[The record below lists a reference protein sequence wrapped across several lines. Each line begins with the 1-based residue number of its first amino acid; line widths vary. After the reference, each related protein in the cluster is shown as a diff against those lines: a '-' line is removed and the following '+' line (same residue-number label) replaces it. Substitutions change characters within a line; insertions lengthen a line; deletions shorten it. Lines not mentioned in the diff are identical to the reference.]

1 MYLKEEDIL
10 KEVNRV
16 FAKYGAK
23 VAKIKV
29 YQVET
34 FNGKRPKIFVQT
46 LNPDGIKR
54 KLESLGLTVEEKET
68 RKQNTLRYSAKDGHV
83 ESVIPRNLHTINW
96 IIKKS

>member
-10 KEVNRV
+10 KEVDRA
-16 FAKYGAK
+16 FAKYGTK

-29 YQVET
+29 YQVE
-34 FNGKRPKIFVQT
+34 FFKDKHPKIFVQT
-46 LNPDGIKR
+46 LNPDGVKK
-54 KLESLGLTVEEKET
+54 KLESFGLIVEVRET

-83 ESVIPRNLHTINW
+83 ESVIPRDLHTINW

>member
-1 MYLKEEDIL
+1 MYLKEEDVI

-16 FAKYGAK
+16 FAKYGTK

-29 YQVET
+29 YQVE
-34 FNGKRPKIFVQT
+34 FFKDKHPKIFVQT
-46 LNPDGIKR
+46 LNPDGVKK
-54 KLESLGLTVEEKET
+54 KLESSGLIVEV
-68 RKQNTLRYSAKDGHV
+68 KDGHV